1 MSGLDNLGKMLL
13 VLGGGIMLLG
23 GVLWLAGKVGLGR
36 LPGDIV
42 IRREGFSCYFPLAT
56 GLVLSIVLSVV
67 LTIVLN
73 LITRWLNR

>member
-1 MSGLDNLGKMLL
+1 MGGLEGIGKMLL
-13 VLGGGIMLLG
+13 ILAGSILLLG
-23 GVLWLAGKVGLGR
+23 GVLWLAGKGGLGR

-42 IRREGFSCYFPLAT
+42 IRREGFSCYAPLAT

-73 LITRWLNR
+73 LIARWLNR